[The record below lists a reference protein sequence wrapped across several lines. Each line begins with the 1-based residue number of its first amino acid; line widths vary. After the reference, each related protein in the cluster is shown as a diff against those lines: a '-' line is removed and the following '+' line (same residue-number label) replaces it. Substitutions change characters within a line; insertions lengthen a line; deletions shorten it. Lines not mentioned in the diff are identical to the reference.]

1 VKIALAGNPNSGKTT
16 LFNAITGKTESVG
29 NWPGVTVDKKEANL
43 KQTFAAAARQHFPN
57 SSGARGQRPDPIRV
71 VDLPG
76 AYSITPYTQEE
87 SITRNFILNES
98 IDVII
103 NIIDAG
109 SLERSLFFTTQLLEL
124 GLPVVIALNKQDLL
138 RRHGSSID
146 IEKLSQWLRCP
157 VVPVTAHSGHGLKTL
172 IQEALD
178 LAHSQNSPPAPAFT
192 GKGTPEEDLARQQF
206 VKTIAADVLR
216 RGRDSGPSPLGA
228 ADFCPGS
235 VAHLSAGNP
244 GDWRQ
249 CLPVPARYRLWQDRP

>member
-1 VKIALAGNPNSGKTT
+1 M
-16 LFNAITGKTESVG
+16 
-29 NWPGVTVDKKEANL
+29 
-43 KQTFAAAARQHFPN
+43 
-57 SSGARGQRPDPIRV
+57 
-71 VDLPG
+71 
-76 AYSITPYTQEE
+76 
-87 SITRNFILNES
+87 
-98 IDVII
+98 II

-216 RGRDSGPSPLGA
+216 RGRDASLLTVSDKMDRILAHPLWGLPIFALVLWLIYLLAIRGIGGSASQYLHDTVFGRIVPDAANRFFASIGLNPLLQSLIVDGALAGVGAVIGFLPLIMVLFFLLALLEDSGYMARIAVIMDRYFKKIG
-228 ADFCPGS
+228 
-235 VAHLSAGNP
+235 LSGKSII
-244 GDWRQ
+244 R
-249 CLPVPARYRLWQDRP
+249 